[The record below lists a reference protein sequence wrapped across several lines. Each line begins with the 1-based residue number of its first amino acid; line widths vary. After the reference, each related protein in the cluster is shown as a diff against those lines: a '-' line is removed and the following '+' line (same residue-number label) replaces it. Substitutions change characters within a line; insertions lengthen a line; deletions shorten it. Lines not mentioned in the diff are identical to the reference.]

1 MVNGIADRYGH
12 NFHNFRADTPAQAVR
27 VRIARAS
34 MKQQGRSKYRTAV
47 QD

>member
-1 MVNGIADRYGH
+1 MVNGIADRYG
-12 NFHNFRADTPAQAVR
+12 HNFRADTPAQAVR